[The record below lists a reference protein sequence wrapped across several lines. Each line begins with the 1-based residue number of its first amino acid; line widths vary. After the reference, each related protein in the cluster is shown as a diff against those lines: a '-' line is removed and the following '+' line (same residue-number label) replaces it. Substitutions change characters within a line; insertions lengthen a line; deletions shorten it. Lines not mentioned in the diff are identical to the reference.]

1 LIEKEKHLKHTNIK
15 IIGFL
20 AAIVLML
27 CSLRTYAEESQDK
40 PYINKDQVEGRV
52 EEGKG
57 KVKEVTGKILGDKSM
72 EVEGNIQK
80 NVGKAQA
87 GFGDLKKDI
96 KEGN

>member
-1 LIEKEKHLKHTNIK
+1 MKNNNIK
-15 IIGFL
+15 AIGLF

-27 CSLRTYAEESQDK
+27 CSFGAIAEQTQDN
-40 PYINKDQVEGRV
+40 PIVNKDQVEGRV

-57 KVKEVTGKILGDKSM
+57 KVKEVTGKILGNKSM

-80 NVGKAQA
+80 NVGKAQV